1 VKLDRLPLRAED
13 GSFNAVV
20 ETPRGDRTKFAYDPE
35 THLFRAKKLLPLG
48 LAFPFP
54 FGFLPSTKG
63 GDGDPLDVLLITDAD
78 LPIGTLVRIRLIG
91 VIEAEQGVDQGHMAR
106 NDRLLG
112 VPMLE
117 HQDRP
122 PEALSDIPDS
132 ELSEIETFFAAYQ
145 KANGKLFVVLRR
157 SDAKAAK
164 QLVEKAVTAA

>member
-1 VKLDRLPLRAED
+1 MKLDQLPLRTED
-13 GSFNAVV
+13 GAFNAIV
-20 ETPRGDRTKFAYDPE
+20 ETPRANRTKFAYDPE

-63 GDGDPLDVLLITDAD
+63 GDGDPLDVLLMTDAD
-78 LPIGTLVRIRLIG
+78 LPIGTLVRIGVIG
-91 VIEAEQGVDQGHMAR
+91 VIEAEQGPDAAHMVR

-122 PEALSDIPDS
+122 PEKMSDIPEG

-157 SDAKAAK
+157 SDAAAAR
-164 QLVEKAVTAA
+164 QLVESAAI